1 MSFIINVSDF
11 QGEIYFDD
19 TDGYNFAP
27 GFADSALNHIYID
40 DVNFSKWNIN
50 PLELPASGNA
60 QDTTIS
66 SINNS
71 TLGLRL
77 EDERLK
83 DQLYVDIEDGVMDLQ
98 IGGFQITL
106 SNLEFNNIYIPN

>member
-1 MSFIINVSDF
+1 MSFIINISDF
-11 QGEIYFDD
+11 QGDIYFDD
-19 TDGYNFAP
+19 TDGYNFGP
-27 GFADSALNHIYID
+27 GFIAGSLYHIYID
-40 DVNFSKWNIN
+40 NVNFSKWNIN

-60 QDTTIS
+60 QDTTTS
-66 SINNS
+66 SINNLN
-71 TLGLRL
+71 LGLRL

-83 DQLYVDIEDGVMDLQ
+83 DQLYVDIEDGVIDLQ